1 MSWEATFY
9 YVPLDEVGEWLA
21 DGWTMSND
29 MAGTCHGAYSVLM
42 MKEGPMESTRIAPT
56 EIRLLVEDVH
66 GELIDMA
73 GKAAQA
79 GYIDRRGQQRI
90 VLQVDTLFSVFEN
103 ELNMHSELGDKDV

>member
-1 MSWEATFY
+1 MSWEATFH

-56 EIRLLVEDVH
+56 DIRMLVEDVH
-66 GELIDMA
+66 GEVIEMA
-73 GKAAQA
+73 DKSLKA
-79 GYIDRRGQQRI
+79 GYIDWHGRQRLVIHADILFAAFAAEFDSKRGNT
-90 VLQVDTLFSVFEN
+90 DA
-103 ELNMHSELGDKDV
+103 

>member
-56 EIRLLVEDVH
+56 DIRMLVEDVH
-66 GELIDMA
+66 GEVI
-73 GKAAQA
+73 
-79 GYIDRRGQQRI
+79 
-90 VLQVDTLFSVFEN
+90 
-103 ELNMHSELGDKDV
+103 